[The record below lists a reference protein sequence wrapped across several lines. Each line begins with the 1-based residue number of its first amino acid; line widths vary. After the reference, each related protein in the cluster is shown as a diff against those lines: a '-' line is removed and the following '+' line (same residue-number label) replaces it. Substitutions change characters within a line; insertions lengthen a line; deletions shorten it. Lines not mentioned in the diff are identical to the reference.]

1 MKKQLF
7 AIAFGLTVMAAGL
20 PAQSGTIIKDG
31 TITITTANGA
41 TQSFISQ
48 QADTL
53 GTFVFVGG
61 GGRGGQG
68 VTGSPLSAREETR
81 TVQTLGDGTQLDSSE
96 VSQFYRDSQG
106 RTRTERT
113 VEGETNIQILDPVA
127 SVRITLNPAAKTATR
142 ITVPAMAGRGGRG
155 GAVSVTV
162 NADAEAPSRRTV
174 VVGLEPRVGVATTG
188 PQLKREDLGLQMQN
202 GVMAEGTRMTRTI
215 PAGTIGNNRD
225 IHVVNEQWYSK
236 DLQMMVKTVNSDP
249 RYGVTTYEMTN
260 ISLAAPDAGLFMIPA
275 GYTITEQA
283 GRGGRG
289 AQTIGGGR

>member
-1 MKKQLF
+1 MKKQFF
-7 AIAFGLTVMAAGL
+7 AIATGLTLMAVGL
-20 PAQSGTIIKDG
+20 PGQSGTVTREG
-31 TITITTANGA
+31 TMTVTTNGA

-48 QADTL
+48 QADSL
-53 GTFVFVGG
+53 GNFVFIA

-68 VTGSPLSAREETR
+68 VTGSPVSAREETR

-96 VSQFYRDSQG
+96 VNQFYRDSQG

-113 VEGETNIQILDPVA
+113 VDGGTNIQILDPVA
-127 SVRITLNPAAKTATR
+127 SVRITLNPAAKSATR
-142 ITVPAMAGRGGRG
+142 ISMPAVAGRSGRG

-162 NADAEAPSRRTV
+162 NADAEPAFRSTV
-174 VVGLEPRVGVATTG
+174 VVGLEPLRVGFATTN
-188 PQLKREDLGLQMQN
+188 PQLKREDLGFQMQN
-202 GVMAEGTRMTRTI
+202 GVMAEGTRVTRTI
-215 PAGTIGNNRD
+215 PAGTIGNSRD
-225 IHVVNEQWYSK
+225 LHVVNEQWYSK

-289 AQTIGGGR
+289 AQAGGGR